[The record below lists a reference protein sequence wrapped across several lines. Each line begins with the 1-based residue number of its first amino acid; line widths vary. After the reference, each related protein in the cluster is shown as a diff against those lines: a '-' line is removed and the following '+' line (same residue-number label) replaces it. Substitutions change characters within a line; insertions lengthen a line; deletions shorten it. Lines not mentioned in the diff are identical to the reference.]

1 MTEEFKEVKEFE
13 FKNPKISDEVIITM
27 AGIAASTVKGVAIVR
42 TGVADGISSIFNRNS
57 YSKGIKVDVN
67 EDTVVVVDIY
77 ISVEYGRKI
86 NETARE
92 VQEAVKKEIENMT
105 GMTVAAVNVNVSS
118 IVLEKTTEIAE
129 IPEDQQ

>member
-27 AGIAASTVKGVAIVR
+27 AGIAASSVKGVAIVR

-57 YSKGIKVDVN
+57 YSKGIKVEVN
-67 EDTVVVVDIY
+67 EDTVIVDIY

-86 NETARE
+86 NDTARE
-92 VQEAVKKEIENMT
+92 VQEAVKKDIENMT
-105 GMTVAAVNVNVSS
+105 GLTVAAVNVNISS
-118 IVLEKTTEIAE
+118 IVLEKTTEVAE
-129 IPEDQQ
+129 IPENQQ